1 MIGRRPAAS
10 AAAMPRSISSSVPKR
25 MTFLSR
31 SGLKVSTWT
40 LMRPRPASARGP
52 ASRGSRIALV
62 VIDTSSTP
70 GRAAMRPTISTR
82 SGRRVGSPPVSRNFR
97 KPTLTAAA
105 ATRSISSAVNSSGEG
120 MKLSPRSGMQ

>member
-1 MIGRRPAAS
+1 M
-10 AAAMPRSISSSVPKR
+10 
-25 MTFLSR
+25 
-31 SGLKVSTWT
+31 
-40 LMRPRPASARGP
+40 
-52 ASRGSRIALV
+52 